1 MDMVCNCLCYRS
13 NCRQQIAAPAR
24 RRVPTFARF
33 RFPTS
38 DYKKNQVLVRS
49 WRECREE
56 GVKHNQR
63 LDDDKDFECKLQ

>member
-1 MDMVCNCLCYRS
+1 MDMVCNCFSYWCD
-13 NCRQQIAAPAR
+13 CRRQQQIAASLVVAS
-24 RRVPTFARF
+24 FARF

-49 WRECREE
+49 WRECKE